1 VEVIDTK
8 VRKANVAD
16 PDQGRMK
23 KASKGAATR
32 RVELNETKVRKAN
45 VAEPDEG
52 EGKERREKKISVTK
66 RVEVIVTKVRSVG
79 RGSETYVGDRAD
91 VKDVWR

>member
-1 VEVIDTK
+1 MANENELSKGAATGRVEVIDTK

-52 EGKERREKKISVTK
+52 EGKERRKKNF
-66 RVEVIVTKVRSVG
+66 G
-79 RGSETYVGDRAD
+79 DETCGGDRD
-91 VKDVWR
+91 EGTERRKEQ